1 MEEKLTIWFLGS
13 NATGKTTQCA
23 KIHLM
28 FREMCDTPD
37 FVSEVREFIVDDI
50 KYSYTKVSPISAN
63 LGVFNHPLT
72 SASGIKTN
80 DCCGTDKL
88 STKAQ
93 IVAAYVDAISDPDI
107 KVVTVD
113 AIMATGQF
121 IEFLRNDES
130 KLLTVLLDCS
140 ENTNFKRLAER
151 RGKKAGINPSEVI
164 LAEKTQENLSTKLKN
179 FRRTFEKAAVV
190 SDHSLAISTDISGIE
205 EVFELVQEAILYSI

>member
-1 MEEKLTIWFLGS
+1 MEKKLTIWFLGS

-28 FREMCDTPD
+28 FRDMCDQPD
-37 FVSEVREFIVDDI
+37 FVSEVRFFEVDGI

-72 SASGIKTN
+72 SGEGIKTN
-80 DCCGTDKL
+80 DCCGTDRL

-107 KVVTVD
+107 QVVTVD

-130 KLLTVLLDCS
+130 KLLTILLDCT

-151 RGKKAGINPSEVI
+151 RAKKAGINPSEIV
-164 LAEKTQENLSTKLKN
+164 LAEKTQKNLSTKLNN
-179 FRRTFEKAAVV
+179 FRNTFKKASAI
-190 SDHSLAISTDISGIE
+190 SDHSLVISTDILGIP
-205 EVFELVQEAILYSI
+205 EVFEEVKEAILYSI